1 VPNFA
6 VDELLSV
13 VRGERDERDARIAE
27 LLRRHDLDVARAP
40 ELAERL
46 GSLVAS
52 ADAKAEPPSAET
64 LALALLSL
72 IALETRS

>member
-6 VDELLSV
+6 LDELLSV
-13 VRGERDERDARIAE
+13 IDGERAERKSRVAE
-27 LLRRHDLDVARAP
+27 LLRRHDLDVSRAP

-46 GSLVAS
+46 GLLAAS
-52 ADAKAEPPSAET
+52 ARAKSPAPSSEC